1 MKKFFQKM
9 IVNQYAKKV
18 QDLAQHPNTNRFL
31 HAMDCGM
38 LRQDIL
44 NAVFFGHITMAQ
56 GKELIKKLEEI

>member
-9 IVNQYAKKV
+9 IASQYAKKV
-18 QDLAQHPNTNRFL
+18 QALAQNPNANRFL

-44 NAVFFGHITMAQ
+44 DAVFFGHITMAQ
-56 GKELIKKLEEI
+56 GKELIGQLEKI